1 MFVDLMHACE
11 VINKVRFVNES
22 TNHNST
28 VQHKVGFCDVQIGC
42 HQPKVDN
49 ANIPSP
55 LFNPLGS
62 MGPAH
67 AQLGFNSTREVL
79 STYSQFGNLVLK
91 VGKPRDKE
99 DALNSLTK
107 KLW

>member
-1 MFVDLMHACE
+1 M
-11 VINKVRFVNES
+11 
-22 TNHNST
+22 
-28 VQHKVGFCDVQIGC
+28 
-42 HQPKVDN
+42 DN
-49 ANIPSP
+49 AYDPITPYPCRDSTNIPSP

-62 MGPAH
+62 MGLAH

-91 VGKPRDKE
+91 VGKRRDKE

-107 KLW
+107 QLR